1 MGAMTFS
8 SLMSTRLASL
18 LFISGKIARIFL
30 FILLLLA
37 LKTKI
42 TLLSGYTLDQLLI
55 FYLIYTLFDLLGQ
68 IFFRGIYWYRSDLL
82 SGNFD
87 FTLTKPLSPL
97 FQVLVNHTDWLDIP
111 PLILTVI
118 FLIYKLPSVSVS
130 TLLGFIFLS
139 FLAMILI
146 TAVHI
151 FVAAIG
157 VLTLEVDHTIWIFR
171 DLSQMARFPVDIY
184 TQGVQFFL
192 TYIIPIAFIFTFPAK
207 ILLGLLT
214 GRLILITVLVTIA
227 FYWLVIKFWHYA
239 LKTYASASS

>member
-18 LFISGKIARIFL
+18 LFIAGKIARISL

-111 PLILTVI
+111 PLILTIV
-118 FLIYKLPSVSVS
+118 FLIYKLPAVSVP
-130 TLLGFIFLS
+130 TLSGFIFLS
-139 FLAMILI
+139 FLAM
-146 TAVHI
+146 V
-151 FVAAIG
+151 
-157 VLTLEVDHTIWIFR
+157 
-171 DLSQMARFPVDIY
+171 
-184 TQGVQFFL
+184 
-192 TYIIPIAFIFTFPAK
+192 
-207 ILLGLLT
+207 
-214 GRLILITVLVTIA
+214 LITVIHILDRKSV
-227 FYWLVIKFWHYA
+227 V
-239 LKTYASASS
+239 